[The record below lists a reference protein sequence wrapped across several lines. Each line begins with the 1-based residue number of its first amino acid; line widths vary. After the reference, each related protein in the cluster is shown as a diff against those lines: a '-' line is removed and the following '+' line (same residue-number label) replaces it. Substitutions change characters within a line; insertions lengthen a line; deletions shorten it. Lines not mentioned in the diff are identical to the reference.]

1 MAEIPSV
8 KEKYAGKIGEV
19 VLGGYA
25 AGGADGMPFLSFENT
40 LKRCPLI
47 AGEVVDDLTDYPE
60 MAAKMF
66 DGRQKDPV
74 DWANMWKEIGADI
87 ICMRFPGAAP
97 DKKSTSPEE
106 AAAIVKKIAEKTK
119 LPIMAMGCG
128 ITEIDN
134 KLAEAV
140 GNAMMGTKIIMGRT
154 EEHEYKKISAASMS
168 NGHAVLA
175 FSNLDINLAK
185 QMNILL
191 TDFGVEMG
199 NITMDPLMAPLGMGL
214 DYSYSVNERI
224 RLAALS
230 GDRMLQVPM
239 VCDCTAAWDVAD
251 AVSTDDPSLGDASHR
266 AAWWE
271 AMTAL
276 AAMLSGAD
284 ILIMRGPG
292 AADMARVYAEELTGV
307 S

>member
-8 KEKYAGKIGEV
+8 KEKYTGKIEEIVFGNCV
-19 VLGGYA
+19 

-40 LKRCPLI
+40 LKRRPMI

-60 MAAKMF
+60 IAAEMF

-74 DWANMWKEIGADI
+74 EWANMWKEIGADM

-97 DKKSTSPEE
+97 DKKGTTPD
-106 AAAIVKKIAEKTK
+106 AAVSIVKSIAEKTG
-119 LPIMAMGCG
+119 LPIMVTGCG
-128 ITEIDN
+128 IPDIDN

-140 GNAMMGTKIIMGRT
+140 GGAMKGTKIILGKT
-154 EEHEYKKISAASMS
+154 EEHEYKKISAVCVS

-191 TDFGVEMG
+191 TDFGVG
-199 NITMDPLMAPLGMGL
+199 RDGITMDPLMAALGMGL

-239 VCDCTAAWDVAD
+239 VCDCTGAWDVGD
-251 AVSTDDPSLGDASHR
+251 AVSTDDPSLGDAKHR
-266 AAWWE
+266 VAWWE

-284 ILIMRGPG
+284 ILVMRGPG
-292 AADMARVYAEELTGV
+292 AADMARVYDEELTGV